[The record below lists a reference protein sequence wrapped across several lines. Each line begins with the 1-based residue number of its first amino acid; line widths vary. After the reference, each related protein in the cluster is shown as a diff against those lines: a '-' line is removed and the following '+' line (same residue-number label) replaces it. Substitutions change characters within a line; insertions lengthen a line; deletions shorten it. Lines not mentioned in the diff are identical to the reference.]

1 MKRHPVKA
9 ITPDT
14 ISRMVAAGKKAKRA
28 DGNGL
33 YLIVQA
39 NGRKAWYWRAI
50 VAGRRKYVGCG
61 GDRVSLEEARAAAAE
76 LSQDLRQWR
85 RKELLDRRRG
95 ELFPS

>member
-9 ITPDT
+9 ITPDI
-14 ISRMVAAGKKAKRA
+14 ISQMVAAGKKAKRA

-39 NGRKAWYWRAI
+39 NGRKAWYWRAV

-61 GDRVSLEEARAAAAE
+61 GDSVSLEEARAAAAE
-76 LSQDLRQWR
+76 LSQDLRHWR
-85 RKELLDRRRG
+85 RKELLDKWRR